1 MGFPRIVED
10 GWVLKIHFATRV
22 LAYSTTYGGRA
33 LLLDG
38 EGFQDVKEGN
48 VAFLGPG
55 DNDKRS
61 GVTVLSPSVTRGS
74 LIRNFAVD
82 RALSPNGDG
91 RNEEVEVSYELVAV
105 VGQAE
110 IRVEVFDL
118 AGRRVRRLFD
128 GEGENGA
135 YNGGRFPQLIWNGKD
150 GTGQTVAPGVYL
162 VRLEA
167 AGDARSSAE
176 VRPVAVVY

>member
-1 MGFPRIVED
+1 MARR
-10 GWVLKIHFATRV
+10 HTRPIGGS
-22 LAYSTTYGGRA
+22 AGHSTAR
-33 LLLDG
+33 
-38 EGFQDVKEGN
+38 
-48 VAFLGPG
+48 PG

-105 VGQAE
+105 VGQAQ

-135 YNGGRFPQLIWNGKD
+135 YNGARFPQLIWNGKD